1 MSAQLLGGHLSGGWG
16 AFYDKPGNDGNPHLR
31 TYEGRQAEKFYEVF
45 KEPYVPPRAGKPPPP
60 DRPPS
65 LTWGV
70 GGTQPCG
77 RMRLEAPAAV
87 DFHYSQKRYLTAG
100 ESGEML
106 SGMDMGR
113 KGQVYTD
120 SGANVKNRMSDGFV
134 LEDVMQR
141 KQRVP
146 EEARSEARTIHRMA
160 PPGLKGYMGAE
171 YSNDFFTYY
180 YAKDKMSE
188 AAAPRPM
195 GNKVR
200 KSFAQKR
207 MEEEVAD
214 QVALV
219 ERLHQPLD
227 AAESDEEEEGEKVPV
242 ES

>member
-100 ESGEML
+100 ESGEM
-106 SGMDMGR
+106 GG
-113 KGQVYTD
+113 D
-120 SGANVKNRMSDGFV
+120 SGEGEHGEGEGGSNG
-134 LEDVMQR
+134 
-141 KQRVP
+141 VP
-146 EEARSEARTIHRMA
+146 GSAKHSA
-160 PPGLKGYMGAE
+160 KGSPLAVPKASASVS
-171 YSNDFFTYY
+171 SNDISCFKYTN
-180 YAKDKMSE
+180 DI
-188 AAAPRPM
+188 
-195 GNKVR
+195 
-200 KSFAQKR
+200 Q
-207 MEEEVAD
+207 
-214 QVALV
+214 
-219 ERLHQPLD
+219 
-227 AAESDEEEEGEKVPV
+227 
-242 ES
+242 

>member
-1 MSAQLLGGHLSGGWG
+1 MTPRLGAS
-16 AFYDKPGNDGNPHLR
+16 GNPTTLLA
-31 TYEGRQAEKFYEVF
+31 EAIPDGRQEQRDAW
-45 KEPYVPPRAGKPPPP
+45 RDGHGAQGAG
-60 DRPPS
+60 
-65 LTWGV
+65 LH
-70 GGTQPCG
+70 
-77 RMRLEAPAAV
+77 RL
-87 DFHYSQKRYLTAG
+87 R
-100 ESGEML
+100 
-106 SGMDMGR
+106 R
-113 KGQVYTD
+113 R
-120 SGANVKNRMSDGFV
+120 VKNRMSDGFV

-141 KQRVP
+141 KQHVP

-195 GNKVR
+195 GNKV
-200 KSFAQKR
+200 KVVAQKR

-227 AAESDEEEEGEKVPV
+227 DAESDDEESGYCAAES
-242 ES
+242 